1 MSLCLCGEKS
11 ALPLLNSQR
20 PHEVFQSLSPSL
32 PNSVPSVSPSDP
44 PTPAPRPQTFV
55 RYVALGDSSTE
66 GIDDPDGHGGYRGW
80 SQRLA
85 ERLHSTTS
93 PGLLY
98 ANLAIRG
105 LTTAQ
110 IRATQLDIAHLQ
122 RALVSSGATVLTFTL
137 PDLTPLMPLARLIA
151 PRIAALNR
159 ALAHASH
166 ATGTILVDFAA
177 HPVAT
182 DARLWSEDRIHANS
196 AGHARI
202 ADALAHALNLPDTD
216 ATWSAPFPTPL
227 QSTLATR
234 LRTEARWTTRHL
246 LPWLAQSLAGRSSA
260 QGRTPKRPQLAP
272 P

>member
-1 MSLCLCGEKS
+1 M
-11 ALPLLNSQR
+11 
-20 PHEVFQSLSPSL
+20 
-32 PNSVPSVSPSDP
+32 
-44 PTPAPRPQTFV
+44 PRAFA

-66 GIDDPDGHGGYRGW
+66 GLDDPDGQGGYRGW

-85 ERLHSTTS
+85 ERLHASTS
-93 PGLLY
+93 PNLHY

-110 IRATQLDIAHLQ
+110 IRATQLAPALAMGPDLATVFCGTNDVTAFRFDVHAVAADIAHMQ

-159 ALAHASH
+159 ALADASR

-182 DARLWSEDRIHANS
+182 DIRLWSNDRIHANS

-202 ADALAHALNLPDTD
+202 ADALAHALHLPASDHS
-216 ATWSAPFPTPL
+216 WSHPLPTTVRPSRL
-227 QSTLATR
+227 QRCQSELNW
-234 LRTEARWTTRHL
+234 LHRHL
-246 LPWLAQSLAGRSSA
+246 LPWLFQTLAGRSSSR
-260 QGRTPKRPQLAP
+260 GRGAKRPRLAP
-272 P
+272 L